1 MNKHNDNL
9 QSDFVIF
16 IRHHCKTPLLDLD
29 KTLLYCSKVKTSS
42 FVTDLGDIR
51 LKFRFGSDLG
61 DHLPPFFKGY
71 CYQLIMS
78 YFPLALIL
86 QSVSLTIAAGII
98 CNMSIL
104 PLHFKFILIA
114 TLKLY

>member
-86 QSVSLTIAAGII
+86 QSGFTDHSSRHHLEFVHIAIT
-98 CNMSIL
+98 
-104 PLHFKFILIA
+104 F
-114 TLKLY
+114 